1 MSRTAREAVRAA
13 TERLE
18 PISYT
23 PELDAELL
31 MAHTLGLTRSDYL
44 LKSRDLTEPDDFW
57 PMVERRALYEPVAY
71 ILGHQPFWTIDLK
84 VKPGVLIPRADSET
98 LIEAAV
104 GHFGAQGPSIMLDIG
119 SGPGTLLLA
128 ALDEWP
134 RAVGV
139 GVERSALARELA
151 EQNAESLGMEPRT
164 MWFRRDWT
172 EENWWLGIGGPFDL
186 ILCNPPYIEV
196 AAELMPQVADYEP
209 HEALFAGIDGLDDYR
224 LLLPV
229 LDHLL
234 APHGVAIFEIGWT
247 QATSVTKL
255 AESQG
260 FDVTLFHDL
269 GGRDRALLLKRK
281 A

>member
-1 MSRTAREAVRAA
+1 
-13 TERLE
+13 
-18 PISYT
+18 
-23 PELDAELL
+23 
-31 MAHTLGLTRSDYL
+31 
-44 LKSRDLTEPDDFW
+44 
-57 PMVERRALYEPVAY
+57 
-71 ILGHQPFWTIDLK
+71 
-84 VKPGVLIPRADSET
+84 
-98 LIEAAV
+98 
-104 GHFGAQGPSIMLDIG
+104 
-119 SGPGTLLLA
+119 
-128 ALDEWP
+128 
-134 RAVGV
+134 
-139 GVERSALARELA
+139 
-151 EQNAESLGMEPRT
+151 

-234 APHGVAIFEIGWT
+234 APQGVAIFEIGWT
-247 QATSVTKL
+247 QAASVTKL